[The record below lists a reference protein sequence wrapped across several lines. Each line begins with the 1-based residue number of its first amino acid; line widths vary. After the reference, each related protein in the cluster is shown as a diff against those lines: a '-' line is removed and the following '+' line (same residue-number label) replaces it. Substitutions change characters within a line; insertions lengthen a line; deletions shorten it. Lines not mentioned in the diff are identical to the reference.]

1 MQTQVVLDETGIH
14 YSRGRHE
21 CGSGRMTPELL
32 GIVEL
37 PRRQSL
43 RKYYFLI
50 FTILFVLFPF
60 VCEKPCTVF

>member
-21 CGSGRMTPELL
+21 CGSSRMTPELL
-32 GIVEL
+32 GIVES

-43 RKYYFLI
+43 RKYYF
-50 FTILFVLFPF
+50 FDFYHTFRFVPICL
-60 VCEKPCTVF
+60 